1 MRLGMICGHYANW
14 QERTASVHDIL
25 RDQHNSSHNTE
36 PNLIIVLSFIQN
48 IPKFQQTYLTA
59 IFGHGFRIKQIFF
72 SGRYSCIEQ
81 YVLRILAF
89 RTFSFSQKFGQP
101 FRFRIALNAIFSSS
115 LLNKQLWRH
124 RLESQL
130 MDAMY
135 GMLPKEPHF
144 QSIQSNRCYISWLAS
159 SKFGQ
164 LWLVMKMISRGL
176 WANQKWWN
184 ILNEFKKEIYLSC

>member
-1 MRLGMICGHYANW
+1 MRLGMICRHYANW
-14 QERTASVHDIL
+14 EERTASVHNIF
-25 RDQHNSSHNTE
+25 RDQHNFSHHTE
-36 PNLIIVLSFIQN
+36 PNLVIVLSLPHRRLSSKLWANSQ
-48 IPKFQQTYLTA
+48 
-59 IFGHGFRIKQIFF
+59 HGFRIKQIFF
-72 SGRYSCIEQ
+72 SGRYSSIEQ

-101 FRFRIALNAIFSSS
+101 FRFQIALNAIFSSS

-184 ILNEFKKEIYLSC
+184 ILNEF